1 MSDIL
6 ISIGGSGAGSDEC
19 TVTKDKVLSGQT
31 YIGADTND
39 EPIAGTMSNQGAKT
53 ATLNAGGS
61 YTIPAGYHIGA
72 GKVTANTL
80 SGQTAG
86 TAVAANIRNGKTAW
100 VNGAKVTGNMPEQVG
115 STITPGTANK
125 TVVAANR
132 YVTGNIIVAG
142 DPDLIA
148 GNILNGKNI
157 FNVVGNVRKYGIWK
171 GRKTAT
177 SKADF
182 DVVNGTTASFYY
194 LSVTVDFTPISICAA
209 CSSSDYPFPMTV
221 YDGFNYAVSPGK
233 NVKAT
238 GNAVIGKTFKVP
250 VEARKGGTNETTD
263 KAYDVVVCGYY

>member
-39 EPIAGTMSNQGAKT
+39 EPIAGTMPNQGAKT

-61 YTIPAGYHIGA
+61 YTIPAGYHNGA

-157 FNVVGNVRKYGIWK
+157 FNVVGNVRKYGLYKTQVNSSSSTMSFIANDTQSNVSMYYIEVEP
-171 GRKTAT
+171 GFTAT
-177 SKADF
+177 FA
-182 DVVNGTTASFYY
+182 GASC
-194 LSVTVDFTPISICAA
+194 SGVSPNSIT
-209 CSSSDYPFPMTV
+209 F
-221 YDGFNYAVSPGK
+221 YDGYTYMHTDSRAIK
-233 NVKAT
+233 LT
-238 GNAVIGKTFKVP
+238 GNALLGKVVRIPVTERNKKYEVVIV
-250 VEARKGGTNETTD
+250 
-263 KAYDVVVCGYY
+263 GYY